1 MEPTAPPGEGGFATR
16 AVHGGIGLPMP
27 EQSPIAPAIWP
38 AAAWAAERTEDLG
51 DLLDDRREGY
61 VYGRYDNPTNT
72 ALHAVV
78 ASLHGAEGA
87 WSLGSGTAA
96 IHAALTAT
104 REGGTILAADQL
116 YGGTHSLLRRLSE
129 QAGWPISSVD
139 TADVRAVEAAL
150 TDDHT
155 VVYTETIANPS
166 TAVTDLSSLA
176 ALCREAG
183 VALVVDNTFASPY
196 LCRPLELGAT
206 LVVESA
212 TKFLG
217 GHGDV
222 VAGVVAGGGELVR
235 RVRDT
240 AFTLGAVLGPF
251 EAWLV
256 IRGIQT
262 LPLRLRASCETAQRI
277 AELLAEDPQVR
288 TVEYPGLP
296 GHPQHELAD
305 RQFGG
310 RGYGAVLSFDLG
322 DRRRAEAFADAL
334 RTVSRVTSLGSTHTL
349 ALHPAT
355 TSHRHLS
362 EAELRRTGIG
372 PGTVRLSVGIEDPG
386 DLVADVRRALSV
398 AATVDGAPVEDA
410 AERRTISESTT
421 LSDEEHT

>member
-1 MEPTAPPGEGGFATR
+1 MEPTPSPREGGFATR

-27 EQSPIAPAIWP
+27 EQAPIAPGIWP
-38 AAAWAAERTEDLG
+38 VAAWAAERTEELG

-78 ASLHGAEGA
+78 ASLHGAEAA

-96 IHAALTAT
+96 IHAALAAV
-104 REGGTILAADQL
+104 RGEGAILATQQL

-129 QAGWPISSVD
+129 QAGWPVTFVELSD
-139 TADVRAVEAAL
+139 LDAVRAAL
-150 TDDHT
+150 TADHT
-155 VVYTETIANPS
+155 VVYAETVANPS
-166 TAVTDLSSLA
+166 TAVADVARLA
-176 ALCREAG
+176 DVCEAAG

-196 LCRPLELGAT
+196 LCRPVELGAT

-222 VAGVVAGGGELVR
+222 VAGIVAGGAEHVR

-240 AFTLGAVLGPF
+240 ALTLGAVLGPF

-256 IRGIQT
+256 TRGIQT
-262 LPLRLRASCETAQRI
+262 LPLRLRASCETAGRI
-277 AELLAEDPQVR
+277 AGVLAEDPQVLAVR
-288 TVEYPGLP
+288 YPGLP
-296 GHPQHELAD
+296 DHPQHELAD

-310 RGYGAVLSFDLG
+310 RGFGAVLSFDLG
-322 DRRRAEAFADAL
+322 DRGRAEAFADAL
-334 RTVSRVTSLGSTHTL
+334 RTISRVTSLGSTHTL
-349 ALHPAT
+349 VLHPAT

-362 EAELRRTGIG
+362 EAELRRAGIG
-372 PGTVRLSVGIEDPG
+372 PGTVRLSIGIEDPG

-398 AATVDGAPVEDA
+398 AATTGPARSGGAD
-410 AERRTISESTT
+410 RKTISEEATSH
-421 LSDEEHT
+421 EEPM